1 MYVYKP
7 QNAFFSL
14 SSLLRRKDGCTQVAK
29 RYFNI
34 GLAKLE
40 SQATWV
46 KSTNLVHHLFFLA
59 PLSSKVERLEAEI
72 DGSFFHLK
80 TTSSWFRPRG
90 SFWSSILNLR
100 GVFWMNFQSLQEQ
113 QLFFLMLRET
123 TLSKK
128 SNWHNWWMVWLD
140 MFMTLGCFS
149 FLGTF
154 ANGILDK
161 RYQVLAEWGLPQNA
175 CCATRRAGGKTDEMK
190 TRTLRTWQV
199 YFCCKRLVRWLKF
212 TIFLK
217 LAHSLQGCAIGFINF
232 AQVSR
237 GLFAGP
243 KFYGICAIAWFR
255 QE

>member
-1 MYVYKP
+1 MYIYKP
-7 QNAFFSL
+7 PNALFLFRPYWDVRMDAHESVHQLGPPFVFFWHL
-14 SSLLRRKDGCTQVAK
+14 WA
-29 RYFNI
+29 
-34 GLAKLE
+34 AKLKGWKLRTME
-40 SQATWV
+40 VSSASKQWV
-46 KSTNLVHHLFFLA
+46 
-59 PLSSKVERLEAEI
+59 PDKVS
-72 DGSFFHLK
+72 G
-80 TTSSWFRPRG
+80 G

-100 GVFWMNFQSLQEQ
+100 GVFWMNFQSLGEQ

-149 FLGTF
+149 FLETF

-190 TRTLRTWQV
+190 TPTLRTWQV
-199 YFCCKRLVRWLKF
+199 YFCCKRLVRWLKS
-212 TIFLK
+212 TIFFK
-217 LAHSLQGCAIGFINF
+217 LAHSLQGCVIGFINF

-237 GLFAGP
+237 GLFVGP